1 MNTNLKSIIK
11 DTLGSIYYSCYKK
24 FMPTGN
30 RALIYHAFGSKLKH
44 DTYGISI
51 ELKKFREHI
60 WYLSQ
65 KYDFSHIGQE
75 SSLPTISITI
85 DDGYK
90 DSLDAIEVLVEKNI
104 PFSIYISTGFIN
116 KKKYMSSEDIH
127 DISLIDNCIIGSH
140 GHNHVRLRNI
150 SIQAQKNELLDS
162 KNSLED
168 IIGNS
173 INSLSYPHG
182 SFDNNTID
190 IAQDLGYQSAAS
202 SIKGYNNKNTNQ
214 FILKRSEII
223 ASDTINDL
231 DKKIIGYYDFY

>member
-1 MNTNLKSIIK
+1 
-11 DTLGSIYYSCYKK
+11 
-24 FMPTGN
+24 
-30 RALIYHAFGSKLKH
+30 
-44 DTYGISI
+44 
-51 ELKKFREHI
+51 
-60 WYLSQ
+60 
-65 KYDFSHIGQE
+65 
-75 SSLPTISITI
+75 
-85 DDGYK
+85 
-90 DSLDAIEVLVEKNI
+90 
-104 PFSIYISTGFIN
+104 
-116 KKKYMSSEDIH
+116 MSSEDIH

-140 GHNHVRLRNI
+140 GHNHVRLSNI
-150 SIQAQKNELLDS
+150 SIQNRKNELLDS
-162 KNSLED
+162 KNNLED